1 MAFEKGRNLSLKQA
15 FIAQGQLQY
24 SSTIFTEIKQKDQ
37 KCKTPQ
43 YILLPQDNIQ
53 IFFFVR
59 TNPSMNISLW
69 SPPAVYDIS
78 HIKNTFFFSIY
89 TTFLVIYAIR
99 LFKSKPT

>member
-15 FIAQGQLQY
+15 FIALQY

-37 KCKTPQ
+37 KCKTPR

-59 TNPSMNISLW
+59 TNPSMNISLC
-69 SPPAVYDIS
+69 SPPAV
-78 HIKNTFFFSIY
+78 
-89 TTFLVIYAIR
+89 
-99 LFKSKPT
+99 